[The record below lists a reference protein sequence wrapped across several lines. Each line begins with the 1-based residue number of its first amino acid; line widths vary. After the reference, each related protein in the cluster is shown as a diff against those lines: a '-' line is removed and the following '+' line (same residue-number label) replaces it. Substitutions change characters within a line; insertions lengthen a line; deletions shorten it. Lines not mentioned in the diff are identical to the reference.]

1 MGDSENIQV
10 VFIGEPGSG
19 KSSVINILLGKEQC
33 EAGQTLQL
41 GGKTKESQ
49 DCSCFIFT
57 STTLKTETNGATL
70 PEKND
75 AAQNIIKGI
84 EKEAEL
90 IGTTNDTSSQTNEL
104 KTKVVLIDTP
114 KIDDKLKSLCTEKK
128 GFNAFALIC
137 PLTRYD
143 QGRIKFLKDIVSTF
157 GQLFFSRCILILTQR
172 SKEQEDENELENQ
185 IKEVSEMDKNLQKIF
200 NENGY
205 LLCPNFEFEK
215 SSERYDSFRHS
226 FANSLSKMAF
236 RCFKDSR
243 LQIKPVKPV
252 TAITMP
258 AILSSHHNQ
267 CKIV

>member
-1 MGDSENIQV
+1 MHLLTSLTDEIIFFHNRKAALCFSWYFVYYQFN
-10 VFIGEPGSG
+10 VFI
-19 KSSVINILLGKEQC
+19 V
-33 EAGQTLQL
+33 EA
-41 GGKTKESQ
+41 E
-49 DCSCFIFT
+49 
-57 STTLKTETNGATL
+57 TETNGATL

-90 IGTTNDTSSQTNEL
+90 IGSTNDTSSHMNEL

-172 SKEQEDENELENQ
+172 SKEQEDENELQNQ

>member
-33 EAGQTLQL
+33 EAGQTLQS

-49 DCSCFIFT
+49 DCSCFMFT
-57 STTLKTETNGATL
+57 STTLAETETNGATL

-75 AAQNIIKGI
+75 AAQKIIR
-84 EKEAEL
+84 
-90 IGTTNDTSSQTNEL
+90 TTNDTSSHTKKL

-114 KIDDKLKSLCTEKK
+114 NIDDKLKSLCTEKK

-172 SKEQEDENELENQ
+172 SKEQEDENELKNQ
-185 IKEVSEMDKNLQKIF
+185 IKEVSEMDKNLQKIL
-200 NENGY
+200 NENEY

-226 FANSLSKMAF
+226 FAHSLSKMAF
-236 RCFKDSR
+236 GCFKDSR
-243 LQIKPVKPV
+243 LQIKPVTAV
-252 TAITMP
+252 SLTAILDSP
-258 AILSSHHNQ
+258 HHQ
-267 CKIV
+267 CKIL

>member
-1 MGDSENIQV
+1 MYYQIN
-10 VFIGEPGSG
+10 VFIVE
-19 KSSVINILLGKEQC
+19 
-33 EAGQTLQL
+33 
-41 GGKTKESQ
+41 
-49 DCSCFIFT
+49 
-57 STTLKTETNGATL
+57 TETNGATL

-114 KIDDKLKSLCTEKK
+114 KIVDKLKSLCTEKK

-143 QGRIKFLKDIVSTF
+143 QGRIKFLEDIVSTF

-185 IKEVSEMDKNLQKIF
+185 IKEVSEMDKNLKKIL
-200 NENGY
+200 NENKY

-243 LQIKPVKPV
+243 LQIKPV
-252 TAITMP
+252 TAVSLP
-258 AILSSHHNQ
+258 AILDSPHHQ
-267 CKIV
+267 CKIL